1 MTMTNEV
8 LKVAAEVGSEVVIP
22 AGFQQK

>member
-8 LKVAAEVGSEVVIP
+8 LKVAAEVGSEVAVP